1 MLYPDLF
8 PGSKVTDSLT
18 DQVFFSDL
26 LPTRC
31 PALFKALSEKLHEN
45 GVNYGILLN
54 TKDIWCRDYMP
65 IQIGAR
71 RFIFYKYNP
80 DYLQTPYYR
89 RTITD
94 VKQIDHINCLENAE
108 TVHLD
113 LIIDG
118 GNIVKCG
125 ETIVMTEKVFA
136 ENRDKSRN
144 EIIKPFRF
152 LTT

>member
-1 MLYPDLF
+1 M
-8 PGSKVTDSLT
+8 
-18 DQVFFSDL
+18 
-26 LPTRC
+26 
-31 PALFKALSEKLHEN
+31 FKALSEKLHEN